1 MLDQVR
7 YIQRDGQSVDIAIV
21 RQRFFE
27 TALDARRRSRQ
38 GVRHL
43 ERRGISGI
51 SMRGRLSRSCAIS
64 KSSRLRPGLDFANEL
79 IKRSLLSVALALAL
93 FSSSA
98 LAAGVD
104 SRVYTCDGL
113 HALLGANRFVF
124 INYPTFMEFVV
135 DNGSYCSAGEMIGL
149 RSAPTRLPKRAQNCA
164 EHSDARSIVRSCRDC
179 LCRAMSS

>member
-1 MLDQVR
+1 
-7 YIQRDGQSVDIAIV
+7 
-21 RQRFFE
+21 
-27 TALDARRRSRQ
+27 
-38 GVRHL
+38 
-43 ERRGISGI
+43 
-51 SMRGRLSRSCAIS
+51 MRGRLSRSCAIS

-98 LAAGVD
+98 RAAGVD

-149 RSAPTRLPKRAQNCA
+149 RSAPTRLPKRPQLPGLFMPRNEQLSAAPKAAGRMLNFGQR
-164 EHSDARSIVRSCRDC
+164 HRRG
-179 LCRAMSS
+179 M